1 LAGEEKVTEKETGN
15 FMKVE
20 TRQLD
25 GATLISIS
33 GRIDSET
40 SPEVA
45 RAFQT
50 VQDQNQYNIIV
61 DMVDLEYMSSATL
74 RALMA
79 AQRVS
84 RRNGG
89 EVVLLRVPEKV
100 WTVLDMAGLVDL
112 FKIVNDPASLPQL
125 AGNPSTGSLPAEG

>member
-1 LAGEEKVTEKETGN
+1 
-15 FMKVE
+15 MKVDV
-20 TRQLD
+20 RQAN
-25 GATLISIS
+25 GASLVRIS

-45 RAFQT
+45 RAFQSIQE
-50 VQDQNQYNIIV
+50 QDQYNIIV

-84 RRNGG
+84 KRNGG
-89 EVVLLRVPEKV
+89 EVVLLRVPEKI
-100 WTVLDMAGLVDL
+100 WTVLDMAGLVEIFTLVD
-112 FKIVNDPASLPQL
+112 DPASLPQL
-125 AGNPSTGSLPAEG
+125 AGMELASDAAGTLPAES

>member
-1 LAGEEKVTEKETGN
+1 
-15 FMKVE
+15 MKVE
-20 TRQLD
+20 TRQLN
-25 GATLISIS
+25 GVTLISIS

-50 VQDQNQYNIIV
+50 VQEQNQYNIIV
-61 DMVDLEYMSSATL
+61 DMVDLDYMSSATL

-125 AGNPSTGSLPAEG
+125 AGVQLAGNPSAGSLPAEG